1 MDIIDLENQQVTIR
15 DLDALHYIWER
26 GIQLKPYSAFP
37 QQRNAILA
45 AVERK
50 RASLHKSEPIQEE
63 THEPTD

>member
-1 MDIIDLENQQVTIR
+1 MDIIDIENQQVIIR
-15 DLDALHYIWER
+15 DLDALHYIWTQ

-37 QQRNAILA
+37 QQRAAILA

-50 RASLHKSEPIQEE
+50 RANLHKPEPTQEE